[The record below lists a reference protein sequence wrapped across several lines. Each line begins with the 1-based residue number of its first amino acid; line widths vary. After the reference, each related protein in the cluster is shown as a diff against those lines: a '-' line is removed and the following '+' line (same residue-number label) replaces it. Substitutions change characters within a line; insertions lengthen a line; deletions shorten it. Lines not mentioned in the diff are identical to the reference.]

1 LDLPWFWLLCGW
13 AGRLSVNPFA
23 SAWIVGLTSDARVIL
38 RDAKSGDLAAIAE
51 ILNNEIRSGT
61 ASWTET
67 PKTADDMA
75 HWFDDRI
82 AGGYPVLV
90 AEGRG
95 KDDGAVLGYASYGP
109 FRSGE
114 GYRETVENSIY
125 IARTARGRDI
135 ARMLMER
142 LIAAARAA
150 GYHRMVG
157 GVSAD
162 QPASMALHRKFGFEE
177 QGRLKGVGLK
187 RGKRLDLAFMVLAL
201 DG

>member
-1 LDLPWFWLLCGW
+1 
-13 AGRLSVNPFA
+13 
-23 SAWIVGLTSDARVIL
+23 VIL
-38 RDAKSGDLAAIAE
+38 RDAKPGDLASIAE

-75 HWFDDRI
+75 RWFDDRI
-82 AGGYPVLV
+82 ACGYPVLV
-90 AEGRG
+90 AE
-95 KDDGAVLGYASYGP
+95 DGGEVLGYASFGP

-114 GYRETVENSIY
+114 GYRETVENTIY
-125 IARTARGRDI
+125 IARAARGRGI

-142 LIAAARAA
+142 LIAVAREA

-201 DG
+201 DKARYALPGPSGR